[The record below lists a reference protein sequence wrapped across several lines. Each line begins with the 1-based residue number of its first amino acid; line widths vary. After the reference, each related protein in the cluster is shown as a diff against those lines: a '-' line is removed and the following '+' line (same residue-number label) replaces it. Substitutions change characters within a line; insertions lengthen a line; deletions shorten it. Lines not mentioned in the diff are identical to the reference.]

1 LSIKESSHQSF
12 REVSETIPGLKSQ
25 VKRGVSLRRKN
36 PPMRAGSVRRSWP
49 ELVALRAILLNV
61 LFKQANAQTLT
72 ADATAD
78 RPGRLIPLIP
88 FYAEIQ
94 RIRKTIETVAE
105 DRIRL

>member
-1 LSIKESSHQSF
+1 
-12 REVSETIPGLKSQ
+12 
-25 VKRGVSLRRKN
+25 
-36 PPMRAGSVRRSWP
+36 MRAGPVRRSRA

-61 LFKQANAQTLT
+61 LFKQANAQTLA

-94 RIRKTIETVAE
+94 RMRKSSE
-105 DRIRL
+105 